1 MNAAPY
7 SAAASVFLACA
18 AAAAP
23 NYVAPAGARNY
34 IAERDPALP
43 EPGKQYRLWLRTPGK
58 TCSQWRKVKPLVP
71 KEDMLLSEGKRDE
84 TGKEPGC
91 KFTFVIQPA
100 TPPGAM
106 KFELEPSV
114 GAKEHFEVPAGTYAS
129 PPSVPA
135 ASGLSGIANENGSG
149 MAPTGAKSRL
159 NMGSG
164 LELPKTPSKDQ
175 KHLDPGTGL

>member
-1 MNAAPY
+1 MAFAAP
-7 SAAASVFLACA
+7 
-18 AAAAP
+18 
-23 NYVAPAGARNY
+23 NY

-58 TCSQWRKVKPLVP
+58 ACSQWRKVKPVVP

-91 KFTFVIQPA
+91 KFTFVLQPA

-114 GAKEHFEVPAGTYAS
+114 GAREYFEVPAGSAAQAAPSSAS
-129 PPSVPA
+129 AS
-135 ASGLSGIANENGSG
+135 SGLSGIANESGTG
-149 MAPTGAKSRL
+149 MAPAAPKGRL
-159 NMGSG
+159 KMGDFAP
-164 LELPKTPSKDQ
+164 PKDQPKDQ
-175 KHLDPGTGL
+175 KHLNPGTGL